1 MSSSSMCQTVYDTVH
16 TVIYD
21 TVHTVSFDTIR
32 TFDTVKVMLDSVFTI
47 DLLNKSQEFYSS
59 SFNWLLGVTTIVITA
74 VLAFVGVKIIK
85 DVSANKKAVQKA
97 IDDALNKFNSSFANK
112 TDEQQRRLNEMDSM
126 VLKLRETGI
135 VNWITQ
141 SKLAEDQGNVI
152 HAFMCSD
159 YALLDVT
166 KFFDKTFITYGMNA
180 IERMMRLAKSVE
192 EEPHRYEI
200 VKSIVD
206 KIQNF
211 ENSLDHI
218 EFSSDE
224 EMAKKEKDFVD
235 SAHHLCFV
243 SSEKFRDLFRQYGK
257 DRKSYK
263 G

>member
-1 MSSSSMCQTVYDTVH
+1 MCQTVYDTLR

-21 TVHTVSFDTIR
+21 TVHIVSFDTVR
-32 TFDTVKVMLDSVFTI
+32 TFDTVKVQLDSVFTI
-47 DLLNKSQEFYSS
+47 DLLNKSQEFYSD
-59 SFNWLLGVTTIVITA
+59 SFAWLLAIFGVLATIA
-74 VLAFVGVKIIK
+74 AAFVGVKILNDISIK
-85 DVSANKKAVQKA
+85 KKAVQKA
-97 IDDALNKFNSSFANK
+97 VEDALNDFDRSFADKMN
-112 TDEQQRRLNEMDSM
+112 EQQRRLNEVDSI

-135 VNWITQ
+135 VNWISQ
-141 SKLAEDQGNVI
+141 SKLAEAQGNLI

-192 EEPHRYEI
+192 QEPHRYEI
-200 VKSIVD
+200 VKNIVD

-211 ENSLDHI
+211 ENCLDHI
-218 EFSSDE
+218 EFSSDG
-224 EMAKKEKDFVD
+224 EMSKKEKDFVD

-257 DRKSYK
+257 DRNGDK

>member
-1 MSSSSMCQTVYDTVH
+1 MSSSSMCQTVYDTLY

-32 TFDTVKVMLDSVFTI
+32 TFDTVKVQLDSVFTI
-47 DLLNKSQEFYSS
+47 DLLNKSQEFYSD
-59 SFNWLLGVTTIVITA
+59 SFAWLLAIFGVLATIA
-74 VLAFVGVKIIK
+74 AAFVGVKILNDISIK
-85 DVSANKKAVQKA
+85 KKAVQKA
-97 IDDALNKFNSSFANK
+97 VEDALNDFDRSFADKMN
-112 TDEQQRRLNEMDSM
+112 EQQRRLNEVDSI

-135 VNWITQ
+135 VNWISQ
-141 SKLAEDQGNVI
+141 SKLAEAQGNLI

-257 DRKSYK
+257 DRNGDK

>member
-1 MSSSSMCQTVYDTVH
+1 MNTTTVIDSIHTIVYDTIHTISFDTVH
-16 TVIYD
+16 T
-21 TVHTVSFDTIR
+21 TVFDTIHVLM
-32 TFDTVKVMLDSVFTI
+32 DSSITVQALK
-47 DLLNKSQEFYSS
+47 NSQEFYSN
-59 SFNWLLGVTTIVITA
+59 SFYWLIGVTTFIITA

-85 DVSANKKAVQKA
+85 DISANKRATKKAVV
-97 IDDALNKFNSSFANK
+97 DALNDFNKSFANK
-112 TDEQQRRLNEMDSM
+112 LNEQQQRLSKMDSI

-141 SKLAEDQGNVI
+141 SKLAEAQGHLA

-159 YALLDVT
+159 YALFDVT

-243 SSEKFRDLFRQYGK
+243 SSEKFRDLVRQYGK

>member
-21 TVHTVSFDTIR
+21 TVHTVSFDTVR
-32 TFDTVKVMLDSVFTI
+32 TFDTVKVQLDSVFTI
-47 DLLNKSQEFYSS
+47 DLLNKSQEFYSD
-59 SFNWLLGVTTIVITA
+59 SFAWLLAIFGVLATIA
-74 VLAFVGVKIIK
+74 AAFVGVKILNDISIK
-85 DVSANKKAVQKA
+85 KKAVQKA
-97 IDDALNKFNSSFANK
+97 VEDALNDFDRSFADKMN
-112 TDEQQRRLNEMDSM
+112 EQQRRLNEVDSI

-135 VNWITQ
+135 VNWISQ
-141 SKLAEDQGNVI
+141 SKLAEAQGNLI

-166 KFFDKTFITYGMNA
+166 KFFDKTFIAYGMNA
-180 IERMMRLAKSVE
+180 IERMMRLTKSVE
-192 EEPHRYEI
+192 QEPHRYEI

-257 DRKSYK
+257 DRNGDK

>member
-1 MSSSSMCQTVYDTVH
+1 MPTTTVIDTIH
-16 TVIYD
+16 HVIYD

-32 TFDTVKVMLDSVFTI
+32 TFDTVKVQLDSNYSVQI
-47 DLLNKSQEFYSS
+47 LHDAQQFYAD
-59 SFNWLLGVTTIVITA
+59 SFNWLLTIFSLLATIA
-74 VLAFVGVKIIK
+74 AAFVGVKILNDISIK
-85 DVSANKKAVQKA
+85 KKAIQKA
-97 IDDALNKFNSSFANK
+97 VEDALNDFDRSFADKMN
-112 TDEQQRRLNEMDSM
+112 EQQRRLNEVDSI

-135 VNWITQ
+135 VNWISQ
-141 SKLAEDQGNVI
+141 SKLAEAQGNLI

-192 EEPHRYEI
+192 QEPHRYEI
-200 VKSIVD
+200 VKNIVD

-211 ENSLDHI
+211 ENCLDHI
-218 EFSSDE
+218 EFSSDG
-224 EMAKKEKDFVD
+224 EMSKKEKDFVD

-257 DRKSYK
+257 DRNGDK

>member
-1 MSSSSMCQTVYDTVH
+1 MCQTVYDTLR

-21 TVHTVSFDTIR
+21 TVHTVSFDTVR
-32 TFDTVKVMLDSVFTI
+32 TFDTVKVQLDSVFTI
-47 DLLNKSQEFYSS
+47 DLLNKSQEFYSD
-59 SFNWLLGVTTIVITA
+59 SFAWLLAIFGVLATIA
-74 VLAFVGVKIIK
+74 AAFVGVKILNDISIK
-85 DVSANKKAVQKA
+85 KKAVQKA
-97 IDDALNKFNSSFANK
+97 VEDALNDFDRSFADKMN
-112 TDEQQRRLNEMDSM
+112 EQQRRLNEVDSI

-135 VNWITQ
+135 VNWISQ
-141 SKLAEDQGNVI
+141 SKLAEAQGNLI

-224 EMAKKEKDFVD
+224 EIAKKEKDFVD

-257 DRKSYK
+257 DRNGDK

>member
-1 MSSSSMCQTVYDTVH
+1 MSSSSMCQTVYDTIR
-16 TVIYD
+16 TVVYD

-32 TFDTVKVMLDSVFTI
+32 TFDTVKVQLDSVFTI
-47 DLLNKSQEFYSS
+47 DLLNKSQEFYSD
-59 SFNWLLGVTTIVITA
+59 SFAWLLAIFGVLATIA
-74 VLAFVGVKIIK
+74 AAFVGVKILNDISIK
-85 DVSANKKAVQKA
+85 KKAVQKA
-97 IDDALNKFNSSFANK
+97 VEDALNDFDRSFADKMN
-112 TDEQQRRLNEMDSM
+112 EQQRRLNEVDSI

-135 VNWITQ
+135 VNWISQ
-141 SKLAEDQGNVI
+141 SKLAEAQGNLI

-257 DRKSYK
+257 DRNGDK

>member
-1 MSSSSMCQTVYDTVH
+1 MSSSSMCQTVYDTLR

-21 TVHTVSFDTIR
+21 TVHTVSFDTVR
-32 TFDTVKVMLDSVFTI
+32 TFDTVKVQLDSVFTI
-47 DLLNKSQEFYSS
+47 DLLNKSQEFYSD
-59 SFNWLLGVTTIVITA
+59 SFAWLLAIFGVLATIA
-74 VLAFVGVKIIK
+74 AAFVGVKILNDISIK
-85 DVSANKKAVQKA
+85 KKAVQKA
-97 IDDALNKFNSSFANK
+97 VEDALNDFDRSFADKMN
-112 TDEQQRRLNEMDSM
+112 EQQRRLNEVDSI

-135 VNWITQ
+135 VNWISQ
-141 SKLAEDQGNVI
+141 SKLAEAQGNLI

-224 EMAKKEKDFVD
+224 EIAKKEKDFVD

-257 DRKSYK
+257 DRNGDK

>member
-1 MSSSSMCQTVYDTVH
+1 MCQTVYDTIR
-16 TVIYD
+16 TVVYD

-32 TFDTVKVMLDSVFTI
+32 TFDTVKVQLDSVFTI
-47 DLLNKSQEFYSS
+47 DLLNKSQEFYSD
-59 SFNWLLGVTTIVITA
+59 SFAWLLAIFGVLATIA
-74 VLAFVGVKIIK
+74 AAFVGVKILNDISIK
-85 DVSANKKAVQKA
+85 KKAVQKA
-97 IDDALNKFNSSFANK
+97 VEDALNDFDRSFADKMN
-112 TDEQQRRLNEMDSM
+112 EQQRRLNEVDSI

-135 VNWITQ
+135 VNWISQ
-141 SKLAEDQGNVI
+141 SKLAEAQGNLI

-224 EMAKKEKDFVD
+224 EIAKKEKDFVD

-257 DRKSYK
+257 DRNGDK